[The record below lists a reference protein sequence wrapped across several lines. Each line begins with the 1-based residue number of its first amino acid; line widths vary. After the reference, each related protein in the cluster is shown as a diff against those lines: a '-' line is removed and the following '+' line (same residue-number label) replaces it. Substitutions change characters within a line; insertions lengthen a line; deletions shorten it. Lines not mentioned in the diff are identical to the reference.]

1 MTYRMTALIIAAVV
15 CSILLT
21 GCSESAIQPSSAIP
35 EEATDS
41 LTVMTPS
48 AGTIDTYPAF
58 KSDFVAARRIS
69 VWLPEQYHSL
79 KAQNHRFAVLYMHD
93 GQMLFDAKVTWN
105 KQEWGVDEIAQNLID
120 TDELI
125 PFIVVGID
133 NGGNDLRY
141 VEYMPQ
147 KPFAMLPESI
157 QSQIYARQEH
167 SYKVQSDAYLR
178 FIVKELKPFI
188 DKHYATLVERNHTFV
203 AGASMGGLISWYAVA
218 EYPDVFGGCLCF
230 STHFPGGYDLQDFTV
245 FNTFSTYMA
254 NHLPINGSHRLWFAY
269 GDQTLDQYYPPF
281 HEALQEQFTKWGAD
295 PERVS
300 IQFFA
305 GDDHSETSWQK
316 QFPMALPQ
324 ILASKPNDN

>member
-1 MTYRMTALIIAAVV
+1 MTYRMTTLIIAAVV

-21 GCSESAIQPSSAIP
+21 GCSESAIKSSSAIP
-35 EEATDS
+35 KEATDD

-48 AGTIDTYPAF
+48 VGTIDTYPAF
-58 KSDFVAARRIS
+58 NSDFVATRRIS

-79 KAQNHRFAVLYMHD
+79 KAQNQRFAVLYMHD
-93 GQMLFDAKVTWN
+93 GQMLFDASVTWN
-105 KQEWGVDEIAQNLID
+105 QQEWGVDETAQALID
-120 TDELI
+120 KLSVI

-133 NGGNDLRY
+133 NGGDDLRY

-147 KPFAMLPESI
+147 KPFEALPKTI
-157 QSQIYARQEH
+157 QNQIYTRQEH
-167 SYKVQSDAYLR
+167 DNKIQSDAYLR
-178 FIVKELKPFI
+178 FIVEELKPFI
-188 DKHYATLVERNHTFV
+188 DTQYATITTPENTFV

-295 PERVS
+295 SDRVS

-316 QFPMALPQ
+316 QFPLALPQ